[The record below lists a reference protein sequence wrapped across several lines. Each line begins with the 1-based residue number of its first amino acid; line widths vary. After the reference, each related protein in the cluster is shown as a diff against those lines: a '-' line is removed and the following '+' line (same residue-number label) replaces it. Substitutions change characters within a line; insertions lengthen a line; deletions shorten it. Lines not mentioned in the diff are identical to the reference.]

1 MAKYANLTDIT
12 DSTVNVLEEDLIE
25 ADNYIDNLLL
35 IKGIN
40 PADIT
45 LPNDTLKILAVYYA
59 TYKACVRSSEFED
72 SVFIEKA
79 KQYEK
84 LYKDKEKQ
92 IDPKTLGVSTTSY
105 SIGSMTFQ
113 RG

>member
-1 MAKYANLTDIT
+1 MAKYAQLTDIT
-12 DSTVNVLEEDLIE
+12 DTTVTVLEEDLIE
-25 ADNYIDNLLL
+25 ADNYIDNLLK

-40 PADIT
+40 PSDIT
-45 LPNDTLKILAVYYA
+45 LPNETLKILAVYYA

-92 IDPKTLGVSTTSY
+92 IEPATVGVSTTTWNL
-105 SIGSMTFQ
+105 GSMGFQ